1 MKIRDDEKREM
12 GVDEVED
19 GEMERVHKGDG
30 RRGENDGVN
39 RMDTSGKQKQGNGID
54 EQERKENMK
63 RWKEWGKEMEEEK
76 EDE

>member
-1 MKIRDDEKREM
+1 M
-12 GVDEVED
+12 
-19 GEMERVHKGDG
+19 HKGDG